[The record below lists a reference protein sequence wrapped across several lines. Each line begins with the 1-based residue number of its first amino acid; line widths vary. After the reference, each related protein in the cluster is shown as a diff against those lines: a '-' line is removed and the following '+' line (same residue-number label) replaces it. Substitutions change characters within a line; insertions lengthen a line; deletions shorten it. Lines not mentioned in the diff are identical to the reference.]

1 MFILAKYRL
10 QLIICSYAMNEFQ
23 HTDHNEISTRLIM
36 WQSFLET
43 GVQCCPE
50 DIEDGN
56 FDISWLLHLAHESD
70 NAGLRALARAT
81 EAHMHKYDARIDAL
95 EQAMNNASIDEI
107 TYAFEQRRAKTQA
120 QQKPAA
126 TKVKHTKAQTRH

>member
-56 FDISWLLHLAHESD
+56 FDISWLLHLAHGSD

-81 EAHMHKYDARIDAL
+81 ETHMYEYNERIDAL

-107 TYAFEQRRAKTQA
+107 TYTFEQRRAKPQA
-120 QQKPAA
+120 QQKPVAIKA
-126 TKVKHTKAQTRH
+126 KRTKAQTRH